1 MKKFP
6 QKKYSDSNLFF
17 KDYSRIKSEVLNKLD
32 FKIISNICFLLEKV
46 IRNKKNI
53 FVCGN
58 GGSASVANHFI
69 CDFNKGIKISSK
81 NRVIPRVISLNLSN
95 ELLTAIGNDLSFSKI
110 FSHQL
115 DNYANIGDCLIT
127 LSCSGNSKNIID
139 AIKFA
144 KKRKIKVVSLTGFYT
159 KSLIKSDYH
168 LDIGCKNY
176 GICEDIFQSIMHMI
190 AQFVRQKFEIK
201 NL

>member
-6 QKKYSDSNLFF
+6 NKKYNNSNMYF
-17 KDYSRIKSEVLNKLD
+17 KDYSKIKSEMMDKLD
-32 FKIISNICFLLEKV
+32 FNIISKICDSIEKT

-81 NRVIPRVISLNLSN
+81 NRLVPRIISLNLSN
-95 ELLTAIGNDLSFSKI
+95 ELITAIGNDIEFSKI
-110 FSHQL
+110 YSHQL
-115 DNYANIGDCLIT
+115 ENYASSGDCLIT
-127 LSCSGNSKNIID
+127 LSCSGNSKNILDVIN
-139 AIKFA
+139 FA
-144 KKRKIKVVSLTGFYT
+144 KKKKIKVISLTGFQS
-159 KSLIKSDYH
+159 KSNFKTDYH
-168 LDIGCKNY
+168 LDIGCQNY
-176 GICEDIFQSIMHMI
+176 GICEDIFQSLMHMI
-190 AQFVRQKFEIK
+190 SQYIRQKFEIK